1 MQVSGARGRRHRTN
15 AGGWSRGAGV
25 RTILESLYGEAKR
38 RRYNIASK
46 LGGSRNKRGGNVL
59 RLRACLVAGHN
70 HNLVASRPQEHRL
83 ASCSCPGL
91 GRPGFAPRRPLC
103 FKFEVS
109 RLQPSHYIQ
118 WGLFF
123 VRHDVRIYFRLHRSV
138 RHRGS
143 WSLVVF
149 HTMKFLLICFGV
161 QSCITRDIGFLAGA
175 RASASALFPR
185 FPSGTLSR
193 GSPIARTRQ
202 AFRWP
207 RSLEVLVMRRAC
219 TQLSTPPSIFEGPTA
234 L

>member
-1 MQVSGARGRRHRTN
+1 MRAGGRGKQVSAPF
-15 AGGWSRGAGV
+15 WSHCTA
-25 RTILESLYGEAKR
+25 R
-38 RRYNIASK
+38 RREDDTIASK

-91 GRPGFAPRRPLC
+91 GRPGFAPRRPFC

-149 HTMKFLLICFGV
+149 HTMTFFADFFYRVAL
-161 QSCITRDIGFLAGA
+161 RAG
-175 RASASALFPR
+175 
-185 FPSGTLSR
+185 
-193 GSPIARTRQ
+193 
-202 AFRWP
+202 
-207 RSLEVLVMRRAC
+207 
-219 TQLSTPPSIFEGPTA
+219 
-234 L
+234 